1 MADPFRPPTSQDI
14 QSGLLGEIQSEV
26 SLEATPLLR
35 FVLNNIR
42 LIVAAV
48 VVLVVSFIA
57 FGAWQWH
64 TLQAER
70 DAQMTLGRIL
80 ISTSGTERVAALE
93 NFLTE
98 APKAIRLGV
107 QLELASSALAVQ
119 DFDRAAAAYG
129 ALFKEDS
136 RGPVGLIS
144 AVNQA
149 DVLQRM
155 GNPAQALTV
164 LDALAKVA
172 PENMLPGVREAQA
185 SCAEQTGDLARALA
199 AYEALVSGAEGV
211 NTDFYQAKIADLKK
225 RLATQS

>member
-1 MADPFRPPTSQDI
+1 MADPFRPPTSQDV

-42 LIVAAV
+42 LIVAV
-48 VVLVVSFIA
+48 VISLVILFVA

-70 DAQMTLGRIL
+70 DAQMALGRIL
-80 ISTSGTERVAALE
+80 ISTSGRERVEALE
-93 NFLTE
+93 NFLIE
-98 APKAIRLGV
+98 APKTIRLGI

-119 DFDRAAAAYG
+119 DFERAAAAYG
-129 ALFKEDS
+129 SLFKEDPH
-136 RGPVGLIS
+136 GPVGLIS

-149 DVLQRM
+149 DVLQKM
-155 GNPAQALTV
+155 GKPSQALVV

-185 SCAEQTGDLARALA
+185 GCAEQTGDLARALA
-199 AYEALVSGAEGV
+199 SYEALVSGADGV
-211 NTDFYQAKIADLKK
+211 NTDFYQAKIVDLKK
-225 RLATQS
+225 RLAAQS